1 MSISSKK
8 IIMSLQY
15 DTSMLVYIIMAYSH
29 NSIYRKKKKSQFDS
43 FVDLVYSIR
52 DFDLFED
59 FMDGITSDKDKE
71 NLPKRISII
80 KKLLENQNQHQ
91 IAEDLGVGVA
101 TVTKGSKL
109 LSQGKFKIFRK
120 KSIKSGKEKSKNGY
134 FGKYGGRYVP
144 EMLQTELRR
153 LAEAYDELSENPE
166 FLKELNDLQT
176 RYNSRPTP
184 LVFAQNLTKK
194 LGGAQ
199 IYLKNEGLNHTGAHK
214 INHCLGQAL
223 VAKKMGKTR
232 LIAETGAGQH
242 GLATATVAAKFGLA
256 CTIYMGEIDIKRQ
269 QPNVVLMELL
279 GAEVIPIKYGSK
291 TLKDAVSG
299 AIRDWLAN
307 SDDTHYVIGSCLGPD
322 PYPRMN
328 RDFQSVIGRE
338 VKAQLGKN
346 PDMIIACVGGG
357 SNALGIFTEFLPNRS
372 VKLVGVEAGGKSD
385 KTGQHAA
392 RFPGAKV
399 GIMEGYKSYFLQD
412 KDGNSALTHS
422 VAAGLD
428 YIGIGPEMAE
438 LYDKKRVE
446 FVRATDQE
454 ALRAT
459 EVLAKT
465 EGIIPAL
472 ESAHAV
478 SEALGRAGKMKPEQT
493 VVVNISGRGDKDLFT
508 IARNFAPD
516 KFKNFLRRELKS
528 YE

>member
-1 MSISSKK
+1 
-8 IIMSLQY
+8 
-15 DTSMLVYIIMAYSH
+15 MAFFRYFSP
-29 NSIYRKKKKSQFDS
+29 YRKKKKNQFDD

-59 FMDGITSDKDKE
+59 FMYGITSDKDKE
-71 NLPKRISII
+71 NLPKRVEII
-80 KKLLENQNQHQ
+80 KKLMDEENHHN

-109 LSQGKFKIFRK
+109 LAKGNFKVFRK
-120 KSIKSGKEKSKNGY
+120 KSGQEDRKPKKGY

-144 EMLQTELRR
+144 EMLQGELAR
-153 LAEAYDELSENPE
+153 LSAAYDELKEDEN
-166 FLKELNDLQT
+166 FLNELNKLQT
-176 RYNSRPTP
+176 EYNNRPTP
-184 LVFAQNLTKK
+184 LVFAKNLTEE

-199 IYLKNEGLNHTGAHK
+199 IYLKNEGINHTGAHK

-223 VAKKMGKTR
+223 IAKKMGKTR

-242 GLATATVAAKFGLA
+242 GLATATVAAKFGMK

-299 AIRDWLAN
+299 AIRDWLAS

-328 RDFQSVIGRE
+328 RDFQSIIGKE
-338 VKAQLGKN
+338 VKMQLGKN

-357 SNALGIFTEFLPNRS
+357 SNALGIFTEFLGSRS
-372 VKLVGVEAGGKSD
+372 TKLVGVEAGGKS
-385 KTGQHAA
+385 KKIGEHAS
-392 RFPGAKV
+392 RFPGAKL

-412 KDGNSALTHS
+412 GDGNSALTHS

-428 YIGIGPEMAE
+428 YIGIGPELAE
-438 LYDKKRVE
+438 LYDNKRVE
-446 FVRATDQE
+446 FVSAKDNE
-454 ALRAT
+454 ALQAT
-459 EVLAKT
+459 ELLAKT

-478 SEALGRAGKMKPEQT
+478 HEAVKRAKKMKPGEII
-493 VVVNISGRGDKDLFT
+493 VVNISGRGDKDLFT
-508 IARNFAPD
+508 IAKHFAPK
-516 KFKNFLRRELKS
+516 KFEQFLKRELKS
-528 YE
+528 YEK

>member
-1 MSISSKK
+1 MKDKK
-8 IIMSLQY
+8 FN
-15 DTSMLVYIIMAYSH
+15 D
-29 NSIYRKKKKSQFDS
+29 
-43 FVDLVYSIR
+43 FVELIYSIR

-59 FMDGITSDKDKE
+59 FLYGITSDKDKE
-71 NLPKRISII
+71 NLPKRVEII
-80 KKLLENQNQHQ
+80 KKLLDKENQHK

-109 LSQGKFKIFRK
+109 LSQGKFKSLREK
-120 KSIKSGKEKSKNGY
+120 PLKHTKETKSKKGY

-144 EMLQTELRR
+144 EMLQGELAR
-153 LAEAYDELSENPE
+153 LAEAYDELKNDPE
-166 FLKELNDLQT
+166 FLDELNKLQT
-176 RYNSRPTP
+176 QYNNRPTP
-184 LVFAQNLTKK
+184 LVFAENLTKK

-242 GLATATVAAKFGLA
+242 GLATATVAAKFGMK
-256 CTIYMGEIDIKRQ
+256 CTVYMGEIDIKRQ

-279 GAEVIPIKYGSK
+279 GAEVIPVKYGSR

-328 RDFQSVIGRE
+328 RDFQSIIGRE
-338 VKAQLGKN
+338 VRAQLGKN
-346 PDMIIACVGGG
+346 PDTVIACVGGG
-357 SNALGIFTEFLPNRS
+357 SNALGIFTQFLKTPT
-372 VKLVGVEAGGKSD
+372 KLLGVEAGGKSN

-392 RFPGAKV
+392 RFPGAKL

-412 KDGNSALTHS
+412 EDGNSALTHS

-428 YIGIGPEMAE
+428 YIGIGPELAE
-438 LYDKKRVE
+438 LYDNKRVE
-446 FVRATDQE
+446 FVRAADKE
-454 ALRAT
+454 ALAAV
-459 EVLAKT
+459 EILAKT

-478 SEALGRAGKMKPEQT
+478 SEAVKRAKKMKPSE
-493 VVVNISGRGDKDLFT
+493 VIVVNISGRGDKDLFT

-516 KFKNFLRRELKS
+516 KFKNFLKRELES
-528 YE
+528 YSNE

>member
-1 MSISSKK
+1 MK
-8 IIMSLQY
+8 QN
-15 DTSMLVYIIMAYSH
+15 D
-29 NSIYRKKKKSQFDS
+29 FDD
-43 FVDLVYSIR
+43 FVNLVYSIH

-59 FMDGITSDKDKE
+59 FIYGITSDKDKE
-71 NLPKRISII
+71 NLPKRVEII
-80 KKLLENQNQHQ
+80 KKLLNNESHHK

-109 LSQGKFKIFRK
+109 LAGGRFKVFEKQTNKTPVSQPK
-120 KSIKSGKEKSKNGY
+120 KGY

-144 EMLQTELRR
+144 EMLQGELTR
-153 LAEAYDELSENPE
+153 LANAYDELKESEE
-166 FLKELNDLQT
+166 FLDELNKLQT
-176 RYNSRPTP
+176 EYNNRPTP
-184 LVFAQNLTKK
+184 LVYAENLTKK
-194 LGGAQ
+194 LGGAR
-199 IYLKNEGLNHTGAHK
+199 IYLKNEGVNHTGAHK

-223 VAKKMGKTR
+223 VAKKMGKKR

-242 GLATATVAAKFGLA
+242 GLATATVAAKFGMK
-256 CTIYMGEIDIKRQ
+256 CTIYMGETDIKRQ

-279 GAEVIPIKYGSK
+279 GAKVIPIKYGSK

-328 RDFQSVIGRE
+328 RDFQSVIGQE
-338 VKAQLGKN
+338 VKMQLDKN

-357 SNALGIFTEFLPNRS
+357 SNALGIFTKFLPSRS
-372 VKLVGVEAGGKSD
+372 VRLIGVEAGGKSR

-412 KDGNSALTHS
+412 EDGNSALTHS
-422 VAAGLD
+422 ISAGLD
-428 YIGIGPEMAE
+428 YIGIGPQLAE
-438 LYDKKRVE
+438 LYDRKRVK
-446 FVRATDQE
+446 FVRATDKG

-459 EVLAKT
+459 EILAKT

-472 ESAHAV
+472 ESSHAV
-478 SEALGRAGKMKPEQT
+478 SEAIKQAKKMTPDKT
-493 VVVNISGRGDKDLFT
+493 IVVNISGRGDKDLFT
-508 IARNFAPD
+508 IARSFAPE
-516 KFKNFLRRELKS
+516 KFKNFLKRELES
-528 YE
+528 YEK

>member
-1 MSISSKK
+1 MK
-8 IIMSLQY
+8 QNNFN
-15 DTSMLVYIIMAYSH
+15 D
-29 NSIYRKKKKSQFDS
+29 
-43 FVDLVYSIR
+43 FVEFIYSIR

-59 FMDGITSDKDKE
+59 FMDAITSDKDKE
-71 NLPKRISII
+71 NLPKRVEVI
-80 KKLLENQNQHQ
+80 KKLLSDESQHK
-91 IAEDLGVGVA
+91 IAGDLGVGVA

-109 LSQGKFKIFRK
+109 LAGGKFKIFRK
-120 KSIKSGKEKSKNGY
+120 EANTKAIKKQAENGY

-144 EMLQTELRR
+144 EMLQGELAR
-153 LAEAYDELSENPE
+153 LSAAYDELKNDKD
-166 FLKELNDLQT
+166 FINELNKIQT
-176 RYNSRPTP
+176 EYNSRPTP
-184 LVFAQNLTKK
+184 LIFAENLTKK
-194 LGGAQ
+194 LGGSQ

-242 GLATATVAAKFGLA
+242 GLATATVAAKFGMK
-256 CTIYMGEIDIKRQ
+256 CTVYMGEIDIKRQ

-279 GAEVIPIKYGSK
+279 GAEVVPVKYGSK

-307 SDDTHYVIGSCLGPD
+307 SEDTHYVIGSCLGPD

-328 RDFQSVIGRE
+328 RDFQSIIGSE
-338 VKAQLGKN
+338 VRAQLGKN
-346 PDMIIACVGGG
+346 PDTVIACVGGG
-357 SNALGIFTEFLPNRS
+357 SNALGIFTQFL
-372 VKLVGVEAGGKSD
+372 KTQTTLVGVEAGGKSR

-392 RFPGAKV
+392 RFPGAKL

-428 YIGIGPEMAE
+428 YIGIGPELAE

-446 FVRATDQE
+446 FVRAEDKE
-454 ALRAT
+454 ALAAVET
-459 EVLAKT
+459 LAKT

-478 SEALGRAGKMKPEQT
+478 SEAIKRAKKMKPSE
-493 VVVNISGRGDKDLFT
+493 VIVVNISGRGDKDLFT
-508 IARNFAPD
+508 IAKNFAPE
-516 KFKNFLRRELKS
+516 KFKIFLQRELES
-528 YE
+528 YAK

>member
-1 MSISSKK
+1 MKK
-8 IIMSLQY
+8 
-15 DTSMLVYIIMAYSH
+15 
-29 NSIYRKKKKSQFDS
+29 NEFDA

-59 FMDGITSDKDKE
+59 FMYGITSDKDKE
-71 NLPKRISII
+71 NLPKRVEII
-80 KKLLENQNQHQ
+80 KKLLDKENQHK

-109 LSQGKFKIFRK
+109 LNQGKFKSLRD
-120 KSIKSGKEKSKNGY
+120 KSPQIAKEEKSESGY

-144 EMLQTELRR
+144 EMLQGELAR
-153 LAEAYDELSENPE
+153 LAKAYDELKNDPK
-166 FLKELNDLQT
+166 FLDELNKLQT
-176 RYNSRPTP
+176 QYNSRPSP
-184 LVFAQNLTKK
+184 LVYAENLTKK

-242 GLATATVAAKFGLA
+242 GLATATVAAKFGMK
-256 CTIYMGEIDIKRQ
+256 CTVYMGEIDIKRQ

-279 GAEVIPIKYGSK
+279 GAEVVPIKYGSR

-299 AIRDWLAN
+299 AIRDWLAT

-328 RDFQSVIGRE
+328 RDFQSIIGRE
-338 VKAQLGKN
+338 VRSQLGKN
-346 PDMIIACVGGG
+346 PDMVIACVGGG
-357 SNALGIFTEFLPNRS
+357 SNALGIFTEFLPDKA

-392 RFPGAKV
+392 RFPGAKL

-412 KDGNSALTHS
+412 EDGNSALTHS

-428 YIGIGPEMAE
+428 YIGIGPELAE

-446 FVRATDQE
+446 FVRAGNKE
-454 ALRAT
+454 ALEAV
-459 EVLAKT
+459 EILAKS

-478 SEALGRAGKMKPEQT
+478 SEAVKRAKKMKPSE
-493 VVVNISGRGDKDLFT
+493 VIVVNISGRGDKDLFT
-508 IARNFAPD
+508 IAKSFAPE
-516 KFKNFLRRELKS
+516 KFKNFLKRELAS